1 MFMQGKTLNIYGI
14 ENIKWNTNTLNATQ
28 IYLKCKVI
36 EWKLTACTGLTNI
49 FTRVPYCTTDEEA
62 FTIALRK
69 S

>member
-36 EWKLTACTGLTNI
+36 EWKL
-49 FTRVPYCTTDEEA
+49 RVMHVLA
-62 FTIALRK
+62 
-69 S
+69 